1 MRKKSVRILYFSTWV
16 DGLADAAEYLET
28 LHGRDLS
35 AKISNPDD
43 AELMRMG
50 RLDCDWDGECLR
62 AFSAMEHPQLEFEPT
77 RIVDARGVLE
87 YLSHPDPGVE
97 PWLVF
102 IDQRPAAIAPV
113 VGRILEAFTDGG
125 GRVLYWAYDDASR
138 NMDCFAEGVAPYVS
152 ILLHDE
158 SPLAGDVRRALP
170 SACRIRHLSW
180 VANIVPYQY
189 ALREAVEERI
199 VFLGSRLGLTEHR
212 MEQVRAL
219 EAHFGNRF
227 TCITDHSVAVADR
240 GRFAGIK
247 VHLCPEG
254 RKFGVESMSR
264 SHTDRPF
271 WAGCMGQVPV
281 SEDSKWGGR
290 LDDLASAGRI
300 LRYPHGNVDKMI
312 GCCERALTL
321 DLDSRR
327 EIYEYFNTY
336 GVVGPIAAGEIARFR
351 VGSGT

>member
-1 MRKKSVRILYFSTWV
+1 MRKTRVRVLYFSTWV
-16 DGLADAAEYLET
+16 EGLADATGYLES
-28 LHGRDLS
+28 LSGRDLRG
-35 AKISNPDD
+35 KISDPGDT
-43 AELMRMG
+43 ELLGMA

-62 AFSAMEHPQLEFEPT
+62 AFAAMQHPQLEFAPAK
-77 RIVDARGVLE
+77 VADARGILE
-87 YLSHPDPGVE
+87 YLSQPDPDVE

-102 IDQRPAAIAPV
+102 IDQRPASIAPV
-113 VGRILEAFTDGG
+113 VGRILQAFTDGG

-138 NMDCFAEGVAPYVS
+138 SMECFADGVAPHVS
-152 ILLHDE
+152 VLLHDE
-158 SPLAGDVRRALP
+158 SPLADNVRRALP
-170 SACRIRHLSW
+170 SSCTVRHLSW
-180 VANIVPYQY
+180 VANIVPYRY
-189 ALREAVEERI
+189 AMREAVEERI
-199 VFLGSRLGLTEHR
+199 VFLGSRLGVTEHR

-254 RKFGVESMSR
+254 RKFGVETMSR

-281 SEDSKWGGR
+281 SENSKWGGR
-290 LDDLASAGRI
+290 LDELADAGRI
-300 LRYPHGNVDKMI
+300 LRYSHGDVEEMI
-312 GCCERALTL
+312 GCCERALTV

-327 EIYEYFNTY
+327 EIYEYFNTH
-336 GVVGPIAAGEIARFR
+336 GVVGPIAAGEIAA
-351 VGSGT
+351 VSGRR